1 MPHPMP
7 ILSRRQLVG
16 LTLLVLAWGIN
27 WPVMKVALREMG
39 PLYFRALTM
48 GLGAL
53 ALAAYFATRRL
64 RLVPRGWAE
73 WRAVAVLGLP
83 NILG

>member
-1 MPHPMP
+1 MHPLQYRHKDFMPL
-7 ILSRRQLVG
+7 LSRRQTIG
-16 LTLLVLAWGIN
+16 LILLVLAWGIN

-53 ALAAYFATRRL
+53 ALAL
-64 RLVPRGWAE
+64 
-73 WRAVAVLGLP
+73 
-83 NILG
+83 

>member
-1 MPHPMP
+1 MHPLQYRHKDSMPL
-7 ILSRRQLVG
+7 LSRRQTIG
-16 LTLLVLAWGIN
+16 LLLLVLAWGIN

-53 ALAAYFATRRL
+53 ALALYFRTRGL
-64 RLVPRGWAE
+64 RL
-73 WRAVAVLGLP
+73 LP
-83 NILG
+83 H